1 MAPDAEHDRHVMS
14 QTFPVRCG
22 LPVPM
27 RWFHAGGDSL
37 STNRM
42 HQCADGPLLRSE
54 RAPKWLLHSPDLTRC
69 RQAGEVVLALRAQFQ
84 IGANI

>member
-1 MAPDAEHDRHVMS
+1 MS

-54 RAPKWLLHSPDLTRC
+54 RATKWLLHSPDLPRC

-84 IGANI
+84 IGANIKSP